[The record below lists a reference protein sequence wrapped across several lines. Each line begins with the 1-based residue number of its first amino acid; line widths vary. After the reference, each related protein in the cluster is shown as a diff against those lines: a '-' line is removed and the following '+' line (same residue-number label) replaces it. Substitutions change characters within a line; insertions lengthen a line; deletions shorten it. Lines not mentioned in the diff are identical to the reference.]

1 MKNYFL
7 FLFVIVSTTLFSQE
21 KSIATSLIATEFL
34 EADIFVGK
42 DKFGFNYYIKN
53 NVFFKKD
60 NQELFQ
66 YKNVALGK
74 IMKVDLLNPLKIIL
88 FYENF
93 NTIIIVDNQ
102 LNEIQKIN
110 FSENQT
116 PIVASA
122 FGIAAQNKLWLF
134 NNLTQQLGLFDLV
147 KNNFQALATPF
158 STSIKLYQSDYNH
171 FYWVD
176 ILNHAYS
183 CDLFGRINS
192 LGKIPVAD
200 GIKFISTQEYIYSKE
215 NQLYWVDR
223 NKNETNP
230 IIIDKKSFKSF
241 SHKEQILT
249 IFTDHEISTFKI
261 QLP

>member
-110 FSENQT
+110 FSENHKG
-116 PIVASA
+116 PS
-122 FGIAAQNKLWLF
+122 FGNK
-134 NNLTQQLGLFDLV
+134 
-147 KNNFQALATPF
+147 KN
-158 STSIKLYQSDYNH
+158 I
-171 FYWVD
+171 
-176 ILNHAYS
+176 ILIE
-183 CDLFGRINS
+183 G
-192 LGKIPVAD
+192 
-200 GIKFISTQEYIYSKE
+200 
-215 NQLYWVDR
+215 
-223 NKNETNP
+223 
-230 IIIDKKSFKSF
+230 
-241 SHKEQILT
+241 
-249 IFTDHEISTFKI
+249 
-261 QLP
+261 